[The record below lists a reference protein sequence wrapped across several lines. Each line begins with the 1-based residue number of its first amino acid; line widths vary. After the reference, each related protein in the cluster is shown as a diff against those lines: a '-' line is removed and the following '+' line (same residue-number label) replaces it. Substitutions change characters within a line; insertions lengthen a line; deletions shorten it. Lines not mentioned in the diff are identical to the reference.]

1 MRCVVAKSTRHLKWR
16 IQTLALIII
25 VFWLGSTSVFARGGG
40 HSGGHGGGLSGGG
53 TTSHGAVGKGNS
65 TSRSAFSHTGS
76 RSSIRPAWHSWR
88 HHHHHLFFVFPLRF
102 PIFGSPFYSYDCYG
116 PFWPY
121 FSYNPCRNYY
131 PGWPTSDTDSMS
143 PLGNKLAR
151 VYVPTAQLDLPKE
164 TKEAEQVESSGESN
178 EFVRQGEDAL
188 KARDYRSAVRAWRH
202 AVVDDPK
209 NGTTVMMLAQA
220 LFAAGEYDEAA
231 AAAQQAMRLLPEA
244 KWREA
249 VSKFREFYTNSQD
262 YSDQLSE
269 LEKAVER
276 YPNDP
281 SLRFELGFQYAYS
294 GHPDLA
300 LRQLDKLLELV
311 PQDQVGREL
320 RDLVN
325 KEREAK
331 QGPAS

>member
-1 MRCVVAKSTRHLKWR
+1 MRHVLVKSTSHLSWR
-16 IQTLALIII
+16 IRTLALIIST
-25 VFWLGSTSVFARGGG
+25 VFVFGATSVFARGGG
-40 HSGGHGGGLSGGG
+40 HGGGHGGHSGRHSGHSGGH
-53 TTSHGAVGKGNS
+53 SSV
-65 TSRSAFSHTGS
+65 FSHTASGS
-76 RSSIRPAWHSWR
+76 FIRPTWHGWR
-88 HHHHHLFFVFPLRF
+88 HHHHHFLIFPVRF
-102 PIFGSPFYSYDCYG
+102 PFFGYPFYHYTCYG

-121 FSYNPCRNYY
+121 FSYDPCRSYY
-131 PGWPTSDTDSMS
+131 REWTTLSADAIS
-143 PLGNKLAR
+143 PLGNKLADP
-151 VYVPTAQLDLPKE
+151 YAPPAQLDMPE
-164 TKEAEQVESSGESN
+164 EPKEAEQVESSGESN
-178 EFVRQGEDAL
+178 EFVRQGEEAL
-188 KARDYRSAVRAWRH
+188 KVRDYRSAVRAWRH

-209 NGTTVMMLAQA
+209 NGITVMMLAQA
-220 LFAAGEYDEAA
+220 LFAAGEYDESA

-249 VSKFREFYTNSQD
+249 VSKFREFYTNPQD

-311 PQDQVGREL
+311 PQDQIGGEL

-325 KEREAK
+325 KEWEAK

>member
-1 MRCVVAKSTRHLKWR
+1 
-16 IQTLALIII
+16 
-25 VFWLGSTSVFARGGG
+25 
-40 HSGGHGGGLSGGG
+40 
-53 TTSHGAVGKGNS
+53 
-65 TSRSAFSHTGS
+65 
-76 RSSIRPAWHSWR
+76 
-88 HHHHHLFFVFPLRF
+88 
-102 PIFGSPFYSYDCYG
+102 
-116 PFWPY
+116 
-121 FSYNPCRNYY
+121 
-131 PGWPTSDTDSMS
+131 MS

-151 VYVPTAQLDLPKE
+151 DYVSTAQLDLPKE
-164 TKEAEQVESSGESN
+164 AKEAEQVESSGESN

-244 KWREA
+244 KRREA
-249 VSKFREFYTNSQD
+249 ASKFREFYTNTQD

-325 KEREAK
+325 KEWEAK